1 MRKKM
6 PYAFYSTTSFLV
18 RKKIVTLGAKHNTPL
33 NPLRR
38 NTKNM
43 IVSKQKTVWIMTSL
57 ALTLFAAQFVFA
69 KALPLL
75 TKLFISEF
83 GFVVC
88 LAGLYNSIGA
98 LKAKNPHKLL
108 YPTAVICI
116 LLAVFFMS
124 AGIESFPTPTQQ

>member
-1 MRKKM
+1 
-6 PYAFYSTTSFLV
+6 
-18 RKKIVTLGAKHNTPL
+18 
-33 NPLRR
+33 
-38 NTKNM
+38 M
-43 IVSKQKTVWIMTSL
+43 IVSKQKIVWIMASL
-57 ALTLFAAQFVFA
+57 GLTLFAAQFVFA

-98 LKAKNPHKLL
+98 LKVEKPHKLL

-116 LLAVFFMS
+116 LLAVFFMTS
-124 AGIESFPTPTQQ
+124 GIEHYPSQAQ